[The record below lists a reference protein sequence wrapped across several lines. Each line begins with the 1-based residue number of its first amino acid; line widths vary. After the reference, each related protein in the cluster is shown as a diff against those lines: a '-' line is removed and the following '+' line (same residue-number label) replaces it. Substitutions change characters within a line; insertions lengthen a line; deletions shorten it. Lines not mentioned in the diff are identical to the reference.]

1 VGHIAIA
8 KVCGGSRLLFPAA
21 VVKMRQRGIFF
32 ACANG
37 GKQLI
42 TGDSDSAENCSV
54 SGAPV
59 RRRWEKEWWSGEC
72 VAEQRARRKSSCLY
86 WGGEGEKGL
95 KLQRLGKRNL
105 SAAQHN
111 RLHHKKTPTA
121 TDGGPRTLFSARTV
135 SIKVAVLPIP
145 KPDCGD
151 KPYHPFHSI
160 CDYGT

>member
-1 VGHIAIA
+1 MGHIAIA

-37 GKQLI
+37 GEQLI
-42 TGDSDSAENCSV
+42 TGDGDSAENCSV

-86 WGGEGEKGL
+86 
-95 KLQRLGKRNL
+95 
-105 SAAQHN
+105 
-111 RLHHKKTPTA
+111 
-121 TDGGPRTLFSARTV
+121 
-135 SIKVAVLPIP
+135 
-145 KPDCGD
+145 
-151 KPYHPFHSI
+151 
-160 CDYGT
+160 

>member
-42 TGDSDSAENCSV
+42 TGDSDSAEDCSV

-72 VAEQRARRKSSCLY
+72 GRAESTQK
-86 WGGEGEKGL
+86 
-95 KLQRLGKRNL
+95 KLLSLLGW
-105 SAAQHN
+105 
-111 RLHHKKTPTA
+111 
-121 TDGGPRTLFSARTV
+121 
-135 SIKVAVLPIP
+135 
-145 KPDCGD
+145 
-151 KPYHPFHSI
+151 
-160 CDYGT
+160 

>member
-59 RRRWEKEWWSGEC
+59 RRRWVKEWWSGEC

-86 WGGEGEKGL
+86 WGGEGKKGL

-111 RLHHKKTPTA
+111 RLHQKTPHGHGRRA
-121 TDGGPRTLFSARTV
+121 SHSFLCPHGLNQGGGSTHPEAR
-135 SIKVAVLPIP
+135 LLWR
-145 KPDCGD
+145 
-151 KPYHPFHSI
+151 
-160 CDYGT
+160 